1 MESAIEPCD
10 VAVIGLGPAGSAA
23 AIAAAGRGARVLAF
37 DRKKIPGVPVQ
48 CAEFV
53 PMMLGVDCGPVDT
66 ALIQRIDA
74 MESFVEFDHDRH
86 NADFRGRMIDR
97 ALFDREMVAR
107 AQAAGARIAFGSE
120 VSEIARNGTVSFGD
134 GRRVAPRVLIG
145 ADGPRS
151 RVGAAIGCV
160 NVERVETRQAKVP
173 LLRRQTSTDIYL
185 SALIP
190 GGYAWLFPKGDIAN
204 VGLGVDR
211 AYHDRLKPAL
221 DALLD
226 MLASDGKIDRRTIG
240 FTGGAIPV
248 GGPVGV
254 AGRLGGVQVLL
265 AGDAAGL
272 ANPVTGAGIPA
283 ACHSGR
289 MAGEAAA
296 RHVAGDAGAVA
307 DYYDECE
314 DLFGASLRR
323 AVDRRRELLSHFAG
337 GLPDHGQLRRGWIA
351 YPGYWSAR
359 QCQTGEMRDEL
370 LEA

>member
-1 MESAIEPCD
+1 MGVAEPCD

-23 AIAAAGRGARVLAF
+23 AIAAAYRGARVLAF
-37 DRKKIPGVPVQ
+37 DRKKVAGVPVQ

-74 MESFVEFDHDRH
+74 MESFVEFGHDRH
-86 NADFRGRMIDR
+86 SPDFHGRMIDR
-97 ALFDREMVAR
+97 AAFDREMVAR
-107 AQAAGARIAFGSE
+107 ARAAGAEIAFGCE
-120 VSEIARNGTVSFGD
+120 VCEIARDGTVSFGN
-134 GRRVAPRVLIG
+134 GRRVSPQVLIG

-160 NVERVETRQAKVP
+160 NFELVETRQATVP
-173 LLRRQTSTDIYL
+173 LLRRQGSTDIYL
-185 SALIP
+185 SARIP
-190 GGYAWLFPKGDIAN
+190 GGYAWLFPKGDSAN

-211 AYHDRLKPAL
+211 ACRDRLKPAL
-221 DALLD
+221 DSLLD
-226 MLASDGKIDRRTIG
+226 MLARDGTIDRRTIAY
-240 FTGGAIPV
+240 TGGAIPV
-248 GGPVGV
+248 GGPVGT

-296 RHVAGDAGAVA
+296 RHAAGDSDAVA

-323 AVDRRRELLSHFAG
+323 AVDRRRELLSHFAY
-337 GLPDHGQLRRGWIA
+337 GLPDQAQLRRGWIA
-351 YPGYWSAR
+351 YPDYWSAR
-359 QCQTGEMRDEL
+359 NCQTGEMRDEL

>member
-1 MESAIEPCD
+1 MADASESCD
-10 VAVIGLGPAGSAA
+10 VAVVGLGPAGSAA
-23 AIAAAGRGARVLAF
+23 AIAAAARGAKVLAF
-37 DRKKIPGVPVQ
+37 DRKKVSGVPVQ

-53 PMMLGVDCGPVDT
+53 PWMLAVDCGPVHA

-74 MESFVEFDHDRH
+74 METFVEFRHDRR

-97 ALFDREMVAR
+97 AAFDRELVAQ
-107 AQAAGARIAFGSE
+107 AQAAGAEIAFGSE
-120 VSEIARNGTVSFGD
+120 VSEIGRDGTVCFAD
-134 GRRVAPRVLIG
+134 GHRVAPRVLIG

-151 RVGAAIGCV
+151 RVGAAIGCR
-160 NVERVETRQAKVP
+160 NVELVETRQATVP
-173 LLRRQTSTDIYL
+173 LLRRQDSTDIYL

-190 GGYAWLFPKGDIAN
+190 GGYAWLFPKGDVAN

-211 AYHDRLKPAL
+211 AYRGRLKPAL
-221 DALLD
+221 DRLLD
-226 MLASDGKIDRRTIG
+226 MLASDGKIGRRTIG

-289 MAGEAAA
+289 LAGEAAA
-296 RHVAGDAGAVA
+296 RHVAGDPGAVA
-307 DYYDECE
+307 DYYDDCE

-323 AVDRRRELLSHFAG
+323 AVDRRRKLLTHFAG
-337 GLPDHGQLRRGWIA
+337 ALPDCGQLRRGWIA
-351 YPGYWSAR
+351 YPDYWSAR
-359 QCQTGEMRDEL
+359 ECQTGETRDEL

>member
-1 MESAIEPCD
+1 MVGAIEPCD

-23 AIAAAGRGARVLAF
+23 AIAAASGGARVMAF

-74 MESFVEFDHDRH
+74 MESFVEFAHDRH
-86 NADFRGRMIDR
+86 NANFHGRMIDR
-97 ALFDREMVAR
+97 AAFDREMVAR
-107 AQAAGARIAFGSE
+107 ARAAGATITFGCE
-120 VSEIARNGTVSFGD
+120 VREITRDGIVSFGD
-134 GRRVAPRVLIG
+134 GRRIAPRVLIG

-160 NVERVETRQAKVP
+160 NAELVETRQATVP
-173 LLRRQTSTDIYL
+173 LLRRQASTDIYL
-185 SALIP
+185 SARIP
-190 GGYAWLFPKGDIAN
+190 GGYAWVFPKEDFAN
-204 VGLGVDR
+204 VGLGIDR
-211 AYHDRLKPAL
+211 AHRDRLKPAL
-221 DALLD
+221 DSLLD
-226 MLASDGKIDRRTIG
+226 MLAREGRIVRRIIA

-248 GGPVGV
+248 GGPVGT
-254 AGRLGGVQVLL
+254 AGRLDGVQVLL

-289 MAGEAAA
+289 LAGEAAA

-314 DLFGASLRR
+314 DLFSASLRR

-337 GLPDHGQLRRGWIA
+337 RLPDEDQLRRGWIA
-351 YPGYWSAR
+351 YPDYWSAR
-359 QCQTGEMRDEL
+359 ECPIGEMRDEL

>member
-1 MESAIEPCD
+1 MIETCD
-10 VAVIGLGPAGSAA
+10 VAVIGLGPAGSSA
-23 AIAAAGRGARVLAF
+23 AIAAAREGASVMAF
-37 DRKKIPGVPVQ
+37 DRKREAGVPVQ

-53 PMMLGVDCGPVDT
+53 PMMLGIDSGPVT
-66 ALIQRIDA
+66 FAEVQPIDS
-74 MESFVEFDHDRH
+74 MESFVEDRHDRH

-97 ALFDREMVAR
+97 ATFDRELVR
-107 AQAAGARIAFGSE
+107 QAQEAGAQVWFGE
-120 VSEIARNGTVSFGD
+120 QVEAIGADGTVTLSS
-134 GRRVAPRVLIG
+134 GRRVSARVLVG

-160 NVERVETRQAKVP
+160 NSQIVETRQARVP
-173 LLRRQTSTDIYL
+173 LKRPQASTDIYL
-185 SALIP
+185 SARIP
-190 GGYAWLFPKGDIAN
+190 GGYAWVFPKGDVAN

-211 AYHDRLKPAL
+211 ACKERLKPEL

-226 MLASDGKIDRRTIG
+226 HLAARGVIG
-240 FTGGAIPV
+240 REPLSHTGGAIPV

-254 AGRLGGVQVLL
+254 AGRLGATQVLL

-272 ANPVTGAGIPA
+272 TNPITGAGIPA

-296 RHVAGDAGAVA
+296 CVVRGRDEAVA
-307 DYYDECE
+307 DYYDEIE

-323 AVDRRRELLSHFAG
+323 AVDRRDELMARFAAG
-337 GLPDHGQLRRGWIA
+337 KPTPNQLRRGWIA
-351 YPGYWSAR
+351 YPAYWAKDYSD
-359 QCQTGEMRDEL
+359 TGETDDEL